1 MSLTGPFKSTPR
13 RKLVKTLDECC
24 KFEQILSAA
33 AREVSDNNMIQLSRD
48 SGAACGTARFLLLLT
63 LVMFWPCPSMARS
76 PQAPDLSGLSAEE
89 RQSIEMACSYEKNVV
104 GPAAYYTC
112 LKKQLK
118 SLVGVQRPDTSSLTS
133 QERQSIEMACSYEK
147 NVVGP
152 AAYYA
157 CLKKQLSS
165 LVGVQR
171 PDTSSLTSQERQS
184 IEMACSYEKNVVGP
198 AAYYA
203 CVEAQLSRLQHFQ
216 QPQSSTPS
224 ATPAQRAAL
233 ARLGYFLG
241 TWTLLSSDGRF
252 KVTQNNEWSADGLSI
267 ISTWEEER
275 PSGTDSGRATYL
287 LRPDG
292 ETYEYDGVNQDTE
305 LEKSIGV
312 FADGTWTWSSDLGD
326 FPDTKARFTIKEL
339 SPTRY
344 SFKFEKTDSSG
355 NWVLIREGN
364 ATKSK

>member
-1 MSLTGPFKSTPR
+1 
-13 RKLVKTLDECC
+13 VD
-24 KFEQILSAA
+24 AW
-33 AREVSDNNMIQLSRD
+33 EVSYITMIQLSSD
-48 SGAACGTARFLLLLT
+48 SDDACGTAWCLLLLT

-104 GPAAYYTC
+104 GPAAYYAC
-112 LKKQLK
+112 LKKQLS

-203 CVEAQLSRLQHFQ
+203 CVKTQLSSLQHLP
-216 QPQSSTPS
+216 QPQSLTPS
-224 ATPAQRAAL
+224 ATPAQRTAL

-241 TWTLLSSDGRF
+241 TWTLLSNDGRF

-275 PSGTDSGRATYL
+275 PSGTDSGRATYS

-312 FADGTWTWSSDLGD
+312 FADGSWTWSSDLGN
-326 FPDTKARFTIKEL
+326 PSSGKGRFTVHQI
-339 SPTRY
+339 SSTHY
-344 SFKFEKTDSSG
+344 SFRLEKTDSG
-355 NWVLIREGN
+355 GNNWVLIREGN
-364 ATKSK
+364 AIKSK